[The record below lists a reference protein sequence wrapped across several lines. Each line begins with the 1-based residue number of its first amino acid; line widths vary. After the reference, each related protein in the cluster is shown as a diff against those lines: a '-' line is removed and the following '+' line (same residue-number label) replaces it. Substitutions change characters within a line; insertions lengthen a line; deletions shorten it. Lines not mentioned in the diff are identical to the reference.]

1 MRKTLMAAAL
11 AIPMAFMAV
20 STFAAIPAEQPQSFT
35 PAHVATDQVS
45 QYLADEIFLPAPGA
59 ASAPV
64 FAITRG
70 VCNITCEEC
79 YGSCPPVGNLR
90 QTCTWACN

>member
-1 MRKTLMAAAL
+1 MHKTLLAAAL
-11 AIPMAFMAV
+11 AIPMALLAV
-20 STFAAIPAEQPQSFT
+20 STFAATPAKQPQSFT
-35 PAHVATDQVS
+35 PAHVATDLVP
-45 QYLADEIFLPAPGA
+45 QYLADEIFLPASPT
-59 ASAPV
+59 PV
-64 FAITRG
+64 FAITQG